1 MVSPVQ
7 QLYFSYVYTG
17 FVMPVYT
24 STNRV
29 YRTITLSRLP
39 LMVCDADRKV
49 SAQPVADMSLLCLY
63 AMSYYVIK
71 TQDSGKPS
79 LSSQIIYPLHTPAQL
94 YGRCLVDM
102 FKREI
107 VSNLDFLR
115 AAWKDD
121 SIKVLSEVMML
132 GANDTVMQELAI
144 LKTVLCWYT
153 ER

>member
-1 MVSPVQ
+1 
-7 QLYFSYVYTG
+7 
-17 FVMPVYT
+17 
-24 STNRV
+24 
-29 YRTITLSRLP
+29 
-39 LMVCDADRKV
+39 
-49 SAQPVADMSLLCLY
+49 
-63 AMSYYVIK
+63 
-71 TQDSGKPS
+71 
-79 LSSQIIYPLHTPAQL
+79 
-94 YGRCLVDM
+94 M